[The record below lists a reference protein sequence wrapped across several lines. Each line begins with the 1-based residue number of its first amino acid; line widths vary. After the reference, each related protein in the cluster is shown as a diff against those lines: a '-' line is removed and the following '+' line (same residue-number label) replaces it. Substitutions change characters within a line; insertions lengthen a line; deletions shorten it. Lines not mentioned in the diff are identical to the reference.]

1 MGEMATNLCETL
13 HIHHLGGGLT
23 PLLVACLHS
32 FSIALNEEEMMNL
45 CTSNLIVSE
54 MMRIRPN
61 NDPEIQ
67 AKNEFCYC
75 PQLSVQPVY

>member
-1 MGEMATNLCETL
+1 MGKWEQIYVKHFTFIT
-13 HIHHLGGGLT
+13 GGDW
-23 PLLVACLHS
+23 LVSCFHS

-54 MMRIRPN
+54 MMRTRPN

-67 AKNEFCYC
+67 AKD
-75 PQLSVQPVY
+75 